1 VFRASLPLVALLT
14 GAFFGIPAL
23 LAQRPWSEVA
33 TEWMSGL
40 HWLVWFV
47 VLTVL
52 GRMTGHEHPPTDDA
66 TLSPKRRW
74 VAAATLLA
82 FVLLFMPSWVRPG

>member
-1 VFRASLPLVALLT
+1 
-14 GAFFGIPAL
+14 
-23 LAQRPWSEVA
+23 
-33 TEWMSGL
+33 MSGL

-52 GRMTGHEHPPTDDA
+52 GRMTGHEHPPTDEA